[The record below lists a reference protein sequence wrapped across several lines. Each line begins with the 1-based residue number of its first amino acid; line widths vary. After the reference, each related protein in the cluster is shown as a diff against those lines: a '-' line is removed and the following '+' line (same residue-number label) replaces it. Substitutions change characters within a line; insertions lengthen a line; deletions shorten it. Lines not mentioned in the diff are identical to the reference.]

1 MVYCSMKVYL
11 LVECLYKEI
20 IFRYKAHLLP
30 RGIDGKKVSDQTNGL
45 ALFWTYFYIR
55 ICLEPNDLAM
65 SYIETAN
72 SSATVS
78 AQICPLFI

>member
-1 MVYCSMKVYL
+1 MN
-11 LVECLYKEI
+11 EI
-20 IFRYKAHLLP
+20 IIGTIIHTSCEEALMYKK
-30 RGIDGKKVSDQTNGL
+30 ISDQTNGL

-55 ICLEPNDLAM
+55 ICLESNDLAM
-65 SYIETAN
+65 SYTETAN